1 VSVARPSSTGG
12 TPMPMTADQFAA
24 AVTAE
29 AAHEMHSALGR
40 IQHCLDQ
47 LTDEQVRHR
56 PADSQNSIAN
66 LLLHLSGNLRQWV
79 IAGLGGAA
87 DVRDRPAEFAD
98 RGGRTKD
105 ELWRLLESTVT
116 ESRQVLQRLSADELL
131 RVRRIQGFEVSGLRA
146 LFDTVPHLRGHTQE
160 IVFRTRLLLGD
171 RYRFAW
177 APQTKEEGAP
187 SE

>member
-1 VSVARPSSTGG
+1 
-12 TPMPMTADQFAA
+12 MPPTADEFAA

-29 AAHEMHSALGR
+29 AAHEMHSALAR
-40 IQHCLDQ
+40 IKHCLDQ
-47 LTDEQVRHR
+47 LTDEQIWSR
-56 PADSQNSIAN
+56 PGEGQNSIAN

-98 RGGRTKD
+98 RGGRSRE
-105 ELWRLLESTVT
+105 ELWRLLGGTLAEAG
-116 ESRQVLQRLSADELL
+116 QVLQRLSAGELL
-131 RVRRIQGFEVSGLRA
+131 RPRRIQGRDLSGLRA

-171 RYRFAW
+171 QYRFAW
-177 APQTKEEGAP
+177 TPQTKEEGAP
-187 SE
+187 GE

>member
-1 VSVARPSSTGG
+1 
-12 TPMPMTADQFAA
+12 MPLTADEFAA
-24 AVTAE
+24 AVMAE
-29 AAHEMHSALGR
+29 AAHEMQNALTR
-40 IQHCLDQ
+40 IKHCLDQ
-47 LTDEQVRHR
+47 LTDEQVWQR

-105 ELWRLLESTVT
+105 ELWRLLEDTVA
-116 ESRQVLQRLSADELL
+116 EARRVLQRLSADELL
-131 RVRRIQGFEVSGLRA
+131 RARRIQGFEVSGLRA
-146 LFDTVPHLRGHTQE
+146 LFDTLPHFRGHTQE

-171 RYRFAW
+171 KYRFAW
-177 APQTKEEGAP
+177 APKTKEEGAA